1 MHQQT
6 TTTTTITTEDNDD
19 DHDDDS
25 NDVGLLLSIVW
36 LFVESRRVVAIVIC
50 ASVSLIDCIR
60 RPLDDAADGG

>member
-6 TTTTTITTEDNDD
+6 TTTTTITTEDEDD
-19 DHDDDS
+19 DDN
-25 NDVGLLLSIVW
+25 NDIGLLLSIVW